1 MTTSLQEQFLKDKDK
16 LLALTSRFS
25 AAFKNASNQNKI
37 EQIIEN
43 LESETF
49 RLVILG
55 QFKRGKS
62 TLINALL
69 GKRILPADVIPVT
82 AIVTEIAYG
91 PKREAQVYFYEG
103 APLTID
109 PERLPEF
116 VTEEANPKN
125 IKKVDRVKLTCPA
138 PFLSHGVILVDTP
151 GIGSIHEHNTRLTQ
165 EYIPN
170 ADAVVFVFSAD
181 PPLTEQEKAFIELV
195 QPHVP
200 KIFFVLN
207 KKDYLDTTSLQ
218 RVLSF
223 NTRILENILP
233 DASPSILPVSALQGL
248 NLYEGNGNESDDSSI
263 PALRDHLEVFL
274 AKERGSYLLRA
285 NLDRL
290 SELCVA
296 NKNLIRMEQQARS
309 LSQEELQ
316 NSLERFKQYIREISG
331 KETRLQFLLEEIQKR
346 LIAAFD
352 QRRNTFVRQTALTLQ
367 QHLYTHIDKIK
378 HLAKT
383 KLRTALEEEL
393 NHKMIDI
400 FEPFRLEE
408 ERLIR
413 RQYQDELRALN
424 AEVSEIVNETYR
436 FSAQL
441 LGLHNSTNLPQ
452 EDWKLQS
459 MFSYKTWEPEVTL
472 DILENRVLTLLPRP
486 LFLMR
491 QKQVLKRLALQKL
504 EQQSGRLRADL
515 LYRFQDSNRHFLFEF
530 QQTMQ
535 RIQNNISRLIEH
547 LLEEKRTGKE
557 RLKQEE
563 QAAQEK
569 LQTLKN
575 ILKKIEVIQKGW
587 LIS

>member
-1 MTTSLQEQFLKDKDK
+1 MTTSLQEQFLKDKNK
-16 LLALTSRFS
+16 LLALTTRYSS
-25 AAFKNASNQNKI
+25 AFNDPSNQDKI
-37 EQIIEN
+37 EQIREN

-49 RLVILG
+49 RLVVLG

-91 PKREAQVYFYEG
+91 PKHEAQVYFYEG
-103 APLTID
+103 APLNID

-116 VTEEANPKN
+116 VTEEDNPKN
-125 IKKVDRVKLTCPA
+125 IKKVDKVKLTCPA
-138 PFLSHGVILVDTP
+138 AFLSHGVILVDTP

-181 PPLTEQEKAFIELV
+181 PPLTEQEKAFIELI

-207 KKDYLDTTSLQ
+207 KKDYLDKKSLH
-218 RVLSF
+218 RVLAF
-223 NTRILENILP
+223 NTHILENMLP
-233 DASPSILPVSALQGL
+233 DASPSILAVSALQGL
-248 NLYEGNGNESDDSSI
+248 TFLEDNAQKSEDSGIPVLKENLEG
-263 PALRDHLEVFL
+263 FL
-274 AKERGSYLLRA
+274 ARERGVYLLRA
-285 NLDRL
+285 NTDRL

-296 NKNLIRMEQQARS
+296 NQNLIRMEQQARN
-309 LSQEELQ
+309 LSREELQ
-316 NSLERFKQYIREISG
+316 TSLERFKQYIKDLSG
-331 KETRLQFLLEEIQKR
+331 RETRLQFLLEEIQKR
-346 LIAAFD
+346 LMAAFD
-352 QRRNTFVRQTALTLQ
+352 QRRNSFVRQTALTLQ
-367 QHLYTHIDKIK
+367 KHLFTHIEKIK
-378 HLAKT
+378 HGAKT
-383 KLRTALEEEL
+383 KLRKALEEEL
-393 NHKMIDI
+393 NNKMVDF

-408 ERLIR
+408 EGLIR
-413 RQYQDELRALN
+413 KQYQDELRALN

-441 LGLHNSTNLPQ
+441 LGLHDSTNLPQ

-472 DILENRVLTLLPRP
+472 DILENRALTLLPRP
-486 LFLMR
+486 LFIIR
-491 QKQVLKRLALQKL
+491 QKQILKRLALQKL

-530 QQTMQ
+530 QQTIQ

-547 LLEEKRTGKE
+547 LLEEKRSGME
-557 RLKQEE
+557 RLVQEE

-569 LQTLKN
+569 LQALSE
-575 ILKKIEVIQKGW
+575 IIEDIEAIKKGW
-587 LIS
+587 SIL